1 MKDLTT
7 GKEGSLIFYFA
18 VPMLFGNV
26 FQQLYNVV
34 DSIIV
39 GQYLGKEALAAVGSC
54 FPIIF
59 LLISLIIGI
68 ATGTTILIAQYFG
81 AKDFKSIKRCID
93 TMYISLFFASFIIT
107 ALGLIFGEKVFEL
120 LKMPAELFP
129 QTKLYLNIYLLGIIT
144 FFGFNG
150 TSAVLRGL
158 GDSKTP
164 LYFLIISSVLNIILD
179 LLFIVVF
186 KWGIAGAATA
196 TIISQGFAFIAAI
209 IYLNKYHKIINISFR
224 NIEFDK
230 SILIKTLKIGLPTGF
245 QQSFVAL
252 GMMALLRIVNDFGTS
267 AIAAYTVGSRI
278 VSFITMPALD
288 FSSALSTF
296 VGQNIG
302 ANKLNRVKKGF
313 LASLL
318 MISIISVSI
327 TIIVMLFA
335 SNIMAIFS
343 PDSEVIKIG
352 TSYLMIVS
360 AFFIFFSTMFI
371 IQGLLRGVGDTL
383 IPMFITL
390 IALWFIR
397 IPFSYFLSQKIGLN
411 GIWWGIPIAW
421 FISFL
426 LSYIYYL
433 TGKWKTK
440 VVIKPLGS

>member
-39 GQYLGKEALAAVGSC
+39 GNYLGKEALAAVGSC

-107 ALGLIFGEKVFEL
+107 ALGIIFGEKVFEL
-120 LKMPAELFP
+120 LKLPAELFP

-164 LYFLIISSVLNIILD
+164 LYFLIISSVLNIFLD

-230 SILIKTLKIGLPTGF
+230 SILLKTLKIGLPTGF

-252 GMMALLRIVNDFGTS
+252 GMMALLRIVNDFGTN

-278 VSFITMPALD
+278 VSFISMPALD

-296 VGQNIG
+296 VGQNLG

-313 LASLL
+313 IASLL

-335 SNIMAIFS
+335 SDIMAVFN
-343 PDSEVIKIG
+343 PDVEVIKIG
-352 TSYLMIVS
+352 TSYLLIVS

-371 IQGLLRGVGDTL
+371 IQGLLRGAGDTL

-397 IPFSYFLSQKIGLN
+397 IPFSYFLSQEIGVN
-411 GIWWGIPIAW
+411 GIWWGVPIAW
-421 FISFL
+421 FIKISEDAFCF
-426 LSYIYYL
+426 
-433 TGKWKTK
+433 
-440 VVIKPLGS
+440 